1 MAEAV
6 ALRLI
11 SITRHTQSAP
21 WRRTWLPLWR
31 NSDAWERA
39 DKRLAIGYW
48 PWSLLAQPE
57 PLPERLLSAAPDAV
71 IDDALAAWG
80 SPPRVFNGELRAAYV
95 RALSNPVSVHA
106 ICEEYRAA
114 ATLDREHDA
123 EDRLAGR
130 RIVCP
135 VL

>member
-21 WRRTWLPLWR
+21 WRRTWLPLWS

-57 PLPERLLSAAPDAV
+57 PLPERLLSSAADAIV
-71 IDDALAAWG
+71 DDALGTWG
-80 SPPRVFNGELRAAYV
+80 SSADAFPPEVRTHYIETLRDPKHA
-95 RALSNPVSVHA
+95 HA
-106 ICEEYRAA
+106 IC
-114 ATLDREHDA
+114 
-123 EDRLAGR
+123 
-130 RIVCP
+130 
-135 VL
+135 